1 MSMESQN
8 FTVPEGKASSLKN
21 KENGFSDPSGIFPK
35 VEYEET
41 SSVNEIARGFKRVNV
56 ELGGSV
62 KDIDF
67 DLNEEAVSTYPNSQ
81 VKETASGHIVEYD
94 DTPGSERVMIRH
106 NSGSGVEMRAD
117 GSVVYSS
124 TKNTVRVTAQ
134 DEKVIVDGDG
144 ELQYNGNLKLKVA
157 GDFDVEVGGDFNV
170 NVKGDMEQNIRR
182 GLITDVAGTVET
194 QIVGSK
200 SETIGGGSTTLI
212 HGDKNDIIKGSFA
225 ENIQVDHNYAA
236 GGTLMMTAEK
246 EVTLSTKSANITA
259 SSLAVLG
266 DSGTIGGHQMIY
278 YGHTAHIPR
287 VNSTSV
293 HATQGVIAD
302 VGMTA
307 PTFNGNL
314 SGNAN
319 TAGTA
324 GTAAVGPSAGSAQGI
339 VSITPATSTSTVQP
353 TTEILNDA
361 LEKSGV
367 AIKRVHI
374 DDFNQLFNRLDRT
387 AHYGGVSKVDLT
399 TKEARSKL
407 RDPNNASN
415 TTFISALISDG
426 TISPFAT
433 RLSPLSTGRIVGKE
447 TAARRGNDELGRS
460 QNSTK
465 LYKA

>member
-1 MSMESQN
+1 MESQN
-8 FTVPEGKASSLKN
+8 FTVPEGKANSLKN
-21 KENGFSDPSGIFPK
+21 KENGFSDPSGVFPK
-35 VEYEET
+35 VEYEEI

-62 KDIDF
+62 KDINF
-67 DLNEEAVSTYPNSQ
+67 DLNEESVSTYPNSQ

-124 TKNTVRVTAQ
+124 TKNTVRVTAE
-134 DEKVIVDGDG
+134 DEKVVVDGDG

-200 SETIGGGSTTLI
+200 SETIGGGFTTLI

-225 ENIQVDHNYAA
+225 ENVQVDHNYAA
-236 GGTLMMTAEK
+236 GGTLTMTAEK

-266 DSGTIGGHQMIY
+266 DSGTIGGNNMVY

-293 HATQGVIAD
+293 HATA
-302 VGMTA
+302 MYAT
-307 PTFNGNL
+307 TFHGSLN
-314 SGNAN
+314 
-319 TAGTA
+319 GTA
-324 GTAAVGPSAGSAQGI
+324 KEAIDANKAATAALGAASPGGY
-339 VSITPATSTSTVQP
+339 STTVNNTLAADSNTVPP
-353 TTEILNDA
+353 TTSIINDA
-361 LEKSGV
+361 LENSGV
-367 AIKRVHI
+367 AIKRVHV

-387 AHYGGVSKVDLT
+387 AHYGGVSKVDLN

-415 TTFISALISDG
+415 STFISALIADG

-433 RLSPLSTGRIVGKE
+433 RLSPLSTGRIVGKD
-447 TAARRGNDELGRS
+447 TVARRGTDTLGRS

>member
-8 FTVPEGKASSLKN
+8 FTVPEGKANSLKN
-21 KENGFSDPSGIFPK
+21 KENGFSDPSGVFPK
-35 VEYEET
+35 VEYEEI

-62 KDIDF
+62 KDINF
-67 DLNEEAVSTYPNSQ
+67 DLNEESVSTYPNSQ

-124 TKNTVRVTAQ
+124 TKNTVRVTAE
-134 DEKVIVDGDG
+134 DEKVVVDGDG

-200 SETIGGGSTTLI
+200 SETIGGGFTTLI

-225 ENIQVDHNYAA
+225 ENVQVDHNYAA
-236 GGTLMMTAEK
+236 GGTLTMTAEK

-266 DSGTIGGHQMIY
+266 DSGTIGGNNMVY

-293 HATQGVIAD
+293 HATA
-302 VGMTA
+302 MYAT
-307 PTFNGNL
+307 TFHGSLN
-314 SGNAN
+314 
-319 TAGTA
+319 GTA
-324 GTAAVGPSAGSAQGI
+324 KEAIDANKAATAALGAASPGGY
-339 VSITPATSTSTVQP
+339 STTVNNTLAADSNTVPP
-353 TTEILNDA
+353 TTSIINDA
-361 LEKSGV
+361 LENSGV
-367 AIKRVHI
+367 AIKRVHV

-387 AHYGGVSKVDLT
+387 AHYGGVSKVDLN

-415 TTFISALISDG
+415 STFISALIADG

-433 RLSPLSTGRIVGKE
+433 RLSPLSTGRIVGKD
-447 TAARRGNDELGRS
+447 TVARRGTDTLGRS

>member
-1 MSMESQN
+1 MESQN
-8 FTVPEGKASSLKN
+8 FIVPEGKASSLKN

-225 ENIQVDHNYAA
+225 ENVQVDHNYAA
-236 GGTLMMTAEK
+236 GGTLMMTAEN

-266 DSGTIGGHQMIY
+266 DSGTIGGANMVY

-293 HATQGVIAD
+293 HATAMYATTFHGDLTGKAD
-302 VGMTA
+302 
-307 PTFNGNL
+307 
-314 SGNAN
+314 SAN
-319 TAGTA
+319 QADFATTAGEA
-324 GTAAVGPSAGSAQGI
+324 PIGSAGSPGTNVNNTTTAAD
-339 VSITPATSTSTVQP
+339 SDTVLP
-353 TTEILNDA
+353 TTAIINDA

>member
-1 MSMESQN
+1 MSMESKN
-8 FTVPEGKASSLKN
+8 FTVSPAKANSLKN
-21 KENGFSDPSGIFPK
+21 KENGFSDPTGIFPK
-35 VEYEET
+35 VGYEEV

-67 DLNEEAVSTYPNSQ
+67 DLNIESISSYPNSQ

-117 GSVVYSS
+117 GTVIYGS
-124 TKNTVRVTAQ
+124 TKNTIRVTAN
-134 DEKVIVDGDG
+134 DEKVVVDGDG

-225 ENIQVDHNYAA
+225 ENVQVDHNYAA
-236 GGTLMMTAEK
+236 GGTLTMTAEN

-266 DSGTIGGHQMIY
+266 DSGTIGGENMVY
-278 YGHTAHIPR
+278 YGFAAHIPR

-293 HATQGVIAD
+293 HATTMHA
-302 VGMTA
+302 T
-307 PTFNGNL
+307 TFHGTL
-314 SGNAN
+314 EGNAK
-319 TAGTA
+319 TATEAGKAGTA
-324 GTAAVGPSAGSAQGI
+324 GSLGAGGAAGTHTLSNVAG
-339 VSITPATSTSTVQP
+339 TNKNTVLP

-361 LEKSGV
+361 LENSGV

-387 AHYGGVSKVDLT
+387 SHYGGVSKVDLN

-415 TTFISALISDG
+415 STFISALITDG

-433 RLSPLSTGRIVGKE
+433 RVSPLSTGRIVGKD
-447 TAARRGNDELGRS
+447 TVARRGTDKLGRS
-460 QNSTK
+460 QNSSK

>member
-8 FTVPEGKASSLKN
+8 FTVPEGKANSLKN
-21 KENGFSDPSGIFPK
+21 KENGFSDPSGVFPK
-35 VEYEET
+35 VEYEEI

-62 KDIDF
+62 KDINF
-67 DLNEEAVSTYPNSQ
+67 DLNEESVSTYPNSQ

-124 TKNTVRVTAQ
+124 TKNTVRVTAE
-134 DEKVIVDGDG
+134 DEKVVVDGDG

-200 SETIGGGSTTLI
+200 SETIGGGFTTLI

-225 ENIQVDHNYAA
+225 ENVQVDHNYAA
-236 GGTLMMTAEK
+236 GGTLTMTAEK

-266 DSGTIGGHQMIY
+266 DSGTIGGNNMVY

-287 VNSTSV
+287 VNSTSI
-293 HATQGVIAD
+293 HATA
-302 VGMTA
+302 MYAT
-307 PTFNGNL
+307 TFHGSLN
-314 SGNAN
+314 
-319 TAGTA
+319 GTA
-324 GTAAVGPSAGSAQGI
+324 KEAIDANKAATAALGAASPGEY
-339 VSITPATSTSTVQP
+339 STTVNNTLAADSNTVPP
-353 TTEILNDA
+353 TTSIINDA
-361 LEKSGV
+361 LENSGV
-367 AIKRVHI
+367 AIKRVHV

-387 AHYGGVSKVDLT
+387 AHYGGVSKVDLN

-415 TTFISALISDG
+415 STFISALIADG

-433 RLSPLSTGRIVGKE
+433 RLSPLSTGRIVGKD
-447 TAARRGNDELGRS
+447 TVARRGTDTLGRS

>member
-8 FTVPEGKASSLKN
+8 FTVPEGKANSLKN
-21 KENGFSDPSGIFPK
+21 KENGFSDPSGVFPK
-35 VEYEET
+35 IEYEEI

-62 KDIDF
+62 KDINF
-67 DLNEEAVSTYPNSQ
+67 DLNEESVSTYPNSQ

-124 TKNTVRVTAQ
+124 TKNTVRVTAE
-134 DEKVIVDGDG
+134 DEKVVVDGDG

-200 SETIGGGSTTLI
+200 SETIGGGFTTLI

-225 ENIQVDHNYAA
+225 ENVQVDHNYAA
-236 GGTLMMTAEK
+236 GGTLTMTAEK

-266 DSGTIGGHQMIY
+266 DSGTIGGNNMVY

-293 HATQGVIAD
+293 HATA
-302 VGMTA
+302 MYAT
-307 PTFNGNL
+307 TFHGSLN
-314 SGNAN
+314 
-319 TAGTA
+319 GTA
-324 GTAAVGPSAGSAQGI
+324 KEAIDANKAATAALGAASPGGY
-339 VSITPATSTSTVQP
+339 STTVNNTLAADSNTVPP
-353 TTEILNDA
+353 TTSIINDA
-361 LEKSGV
+361 LENSGV
-367 AIKRVHI
+367 AIKRVHV

-387 AHYGGVSKVDLT
+387 AHYGGVSKVDLN

-415 TTFISALISDG
+415 STFISALIADG

-433 RLSPLSTGRIVGKE
+433 RLSPLSTGRIVGKD
-447 TAARRGNDELGRS
+447 TVARRGTDTLGRS

>member
-1 MSMESQN
+1 MESQN
-8 FTVPEGKASSLKN
+8 FTVPEGKANSLKN
-21 KENGFSDPSGIFPK
+21 KENGFSDPSGVFPK
-35 VEYEET
+35 VEYEEI

-62 KDIDF
+62 KDINF
-67 DLNEEAVSTYPNSQ
+67 DLNEESVSTYPNSQ

-94 DTPGSERVMIRH
+94 DTPGSERIMIRH

-124 TKNTVRVTAQ
+124 TKNTVRVTAE
-134 DEKVIVDGDG
+134 DEKVVVDGDG

-200 SETIGGGSTTLI
+200 SETIGGGFTTLI

-225 ENIQVDHNYAA
+225 ENVQVDHNYAA
-236 GGTLMMTAEK
+236 GGTLTMTAEK

-266 DSGTIGGHQMIY
+266 DSGTIGGANMVY

-293 HATQGVIAD
+293 HATAMYATTFHGDLTGKAD
-302 VGMTA
+302 SANHADFATTA
-307 PTFNGNL
+307 GEAPN
-314 SGNAN
+314 
-319 TAGTA
+319 GTA
-324 GTAAVGPSAGSAQGI
+324 GVPGENVNNTTTAADSN
-339 VSITPATSTSTVQP
+339 TVLP
-353 TTEILNDA
+353 TTAIINDA
-361 LEKSGV
+361 LENSGV
-367 AIKRVHI
+367 AIKRVHV

-387 AHYGGVSKVDLT
+387 AHYGGVSKVDLN

-415 TTFISALISDG
+415 STFISALIADG

-433 RLSPLSTGRIVGKE
+433 RLSPLSTGRIVGKD
-447 TAARRGNDELGRS
+447 TVARRGTDTLGRS

>member
-8 FTVPEGKASSLKN
+8 FTVPEGKANSLKN
-21 KENGFSDPSGIFPK
+21 KENGFSDPSGVFPK
-35 VEYEET
+35 VEYEEI

-62 KDIDF
+62 KDINF
-67 DLNEEAVSTYPNSQ
+67 DLNEESVSTYPNSQ

-124 TKNTVRVTAQ
+124 TKNTVRVTAE
-134 DEKVIVDGDG
+134 DEKVVVDGDG

-200 SETIGGGSTTLI
+200 SETIGGGFTTLI

-225 ENIQVDHNYAA
+225 ENVQVDHNYAA
-236 GGTLMMTAEK
+236 GGTLTMTAEK

-266 DSGTIGGHQMIY
+266 DSGTIGGNNMVY

-287 VNSTSV
+287 VNSTSI
-293 HATQGVIAD
+293 HATA
-302 VGMTA
+302 MYAT
-307 PTFNGNL
+307 TFHGSLN
-314 SGNAN
+314 
-319 TAGTA
+319 GTA
-324 GTAAVGPSAGSAQGI
+324 KEAIDANKAATAALGAASPGGY
-339 VSITPATSTSTVQP
+339 STTVNNTLAADSNTVPP
-353 TTEILNDA
+353 TTSIINDA
-361 LEKSGV
+361 LENSGV
-367 AIKRVHI
+367 AIKRVHV

-387 AHYGGVSKVDLT
+387 AHYGGVSKVDLN

-415 TTFISALISDG
+415 STFISALIADG

-433 RLSPLSTGRIVGKE
+433 RLSPLSTGRIVGKD
-447 TAARRGNDELGRS
+447 TVARRGTDTLGRS

>member
-8 FTVPEGKASSLKN
+8 FTVPEGKANSLKN
-21 KENGFSDPSGIFPK
+21 KENGFSDPSGVFPK
-35 VEYEET
+35 IEYEEI

-62 KDIDF
+62 KDINF
-67 DLNEEAVSTYPNSQ
+67 DLNEESVSTYPNSQ

-124 TKNTVRVTAQ
+124 TKNTVRVTAE
-134 DEKVIVDGDG
+134 DEKVVVDGDG

-200 SETIGGGSTTLI
+200 SETIGGGFTTLI

-225 ENIQVDHNYAA
+225 ENVQVDHNYAA
-236 GGTLMMTAEK
+236 GGTLTMTAEK

-266 DSGTIGGHQMIY
+266 DSGTIGGNNMVY

-287 VNSTSV
+287 VNSTSI
-293 HATQGVIAD
+293 HATA
-302 VGMTA
+302 MYAT
-307 PTFNGNL
+307 TFHGSLN
-314 SGNAN
+314 
-319 TAGTA
+319 GTA
-324 GTAAVGPSAGSAQGI
+324 KEAIDANKAATAALGAASPGGY
-339 VSITPATSTSTVQP
+339 STTVNNTLAADSNTVPP
-353 TTEILNDA
+353 TTSIINDA
-361 LEKSGV
+361 LENSGV
-367 AIKRVHI
+367 AIKRVHV

-387 AHYGGVSKVDLT
+387 AHYGGVSKVDLN

-415 TTFISALISDG
+415 STFISALIADG

-433 RLSPLSTGRIVGKE
+433 RLSPLSTGRIVGKD
-447 TAARRGNDELGRS
+447 TVARRGTDTLGRS

>member
-225 ENIQVDHNYAA
+225 ENVQVDHNYAA
-236 GGTLMMTAEK
+236 GGTLTMTAEN

-266 DSGTIGGHQMIY
+266 DSGTIGGANMVY

-293 HATQGVIAD
+293 HATAMYATTFHGDLTGKAD
-302 VGMTA
+302 SA
-307 PTFNGNL
+307 NHADF
-314 SGNAN
+314 AN
-319 TAGTA
+319 TAGQA
-324 GTAAVGPSAGSAQGI
+324 PEGSAGSPGTN
-339 VSITPATSTSTVQP
+339 VNNTTSAADSNTVLP
-353 TTEILNDA
+353 TTAIINDA
-361 LEKSGV
+361 LENSGV

>member
-8 FTVPEGKASSLKN
+8 FTVPEGKANSLKN
-21 KENGFSDPSGIFPK
+21 KENGFSDPSGVFPK
-35 VEYEET
+35 VEYEEI

-62 KDIDF
+62 KDINF
-67 DLNEEAVSTYPNSQ
+67 DLNEESVSTYPNSQ

-124 TKNTVRVTAQ
+124 TKNTVRVTAE
-134 DEKVIVDGDG
+134 DEKVVVDGDG

-200 SETIGGGSTTLI
+200 SETIGGGFTTLI
-212 HGDKNDIIKGSFA
+212 LGDKNDIIKGSFA
-225 ENIQVDHNYAA
+225 ENVEVDHNYAA
-236 GGTLMMTAEK
+236 GGTLTMTAEK

-266 DSGTIGGHQMIY
+266 DSGTIGGNNMVY

-287 VNSTSV
+287 VNATSV
-293 HATQGVIAD
+293 HASQGVIAS

-319 TAGTA
+319 TAGKA
-324 GTAAVGPSAGSAQGI
+324 ATAAVGPAAGSAQAS
-339 VSITPATSTSTVQP
+339 VTFTEAADSNTVPP
-353 TTEILNDA
+353 TTSIINDA
-361 LEKSGV
+361 LENSGV
-367 AIKRVHI
+367 AIKRVHV

-387 AHYGGVSKVDLT
+387 AHYGGVSKVDLN
-399 TKEARSKL
+399 TKEARSNL

-415 TTFISALISDG
+415 STFISALIADG

-433 RLSPLSTGRIVGKE
+433 RLSPLSTGRIVGKD
-447 TAARRGNDELGRS
+447 TVARRGTDTLGRS

>member
-1 MSMESQN
+1 MESQN

-225 ENIQVDHNYAA
+225 ENVQVDHNYAA
-236 GGTLMMTAEK
+236 GGTLMMTAEN

-266 DSGTIGGHQMIY
+266 DSGTIGGANMVY

-293 HATQGVIAD
+293 HATAMYATTFHGDLTGKAD
-302 VGMTA
+302 
-307 PTFNGNL
+307 
-314 SGNAN
+314 SAN
-319 TAGTA
+319 QADFATTAGEA
-324 GTAAVGPSAGSAQGI
+324 PIGSAGSPGTNVNNTTTAAD
-339 VSITPATSTSTVQP
+339 SDTVLP
-353 TTEILNDA
+353 TTAIINDA